1 MSADLKVVSD
11 RKTGR
16 NLRRSA
22 LIALALSL
30 ACACD
35 AAAQGAAAHPFVS
48 PIFGD
53 NMVLQRDKPNT
64 IWGWSQPGDSVRVE
78 IDGRSATA
86 TAAPDGKWL
95 AKIQPPPAGGPYTL
109 KITGKQT
116 AQIENVLVG
125 DVWICA
131 GQSNMQFA
139 LTQARNA
146 AEEIKSANYPQIR
159 YFVVGQR
166 AAYAPVDTP
175 RGSWKVVSPASV
187 GGRGGISAVAFFFG
201 RKLEENLHIP
211 IGLVQEAVGGIPA
224 EAFTSSNGLRPLK
237 DFDAGIAE
245 VERRH
250 KSGDPEYGNYIT
262 HWYDDYDLGTRAGVN
277 WADPQFDDSSW
288 KTVTAPGAPFG
299 ELGIA
304 EVPGLCWLRKEISL
318 PDTLPAGTARL
329 ALGSVDKMDT
339 TYINGQQ
346 VGASSWVENPRMY
359 FAREGVLKPGR
370 NVIAIRLF
378 KLSASRGFLGK
389 PEELHLTLGDGT
401 VIPLAGEWKAKLS
414 VDGRPPQPL
423 PLGFENNPVM
433 AGVLYNGMLAPIVPL
448 SITGAI
454 WYQGESNEK
463 HAAQYRTLL
472 PAMIADW
479 RKLFGQGDFP
489 FYIVSLPFYKQHSEV
504 PLEDSWAEV
513 REAQALAAK
522 NVSNSC
528 LAVTVDTGNAD
539 TVHPIDKKEPG
550 ERLALCAMALHYG
563 RKVVYS
569 GPTLKS
575 VKRLPG
581 AVQLRFDHVEGGLV
595 AKGGDPG
602 EFSIAGEDHRW
613 HWAKA
618 RIEGDTIVVSSDSVP
633 NPKEV
638 RYAWQA
644 NPRATL
650 FNGAGLP
657 ATPFRTDDWPGI
669 VQKIQ

>member
-1 MSADLKVVSD
+1 MRIRGIVYQSGWFAMWWLAGSA
-11 RKTGR
+11 G
-16 NLRRSA
+16 
-22 LIALALSL
+22 
-30 ACACD
+30 
-35 AAAQGAAAHPFVS
+35 AAAQDATRPFVS

-64 IWGWSQPGDSVRVE
+64 IWGWSQPGDSVRVK
-78 IDGRSATA
+78 IGAQAASASAGPDGR
-86 TAAPDGKWL
+86 WQV
-95 AKIQPPPAGGPYTL
+95 KIQPPATGGPYTL

-116 AQIENVLVG
+116 VQLENILVG

-146 AEEIKSANYPQIR
+146 ADEIKNANYPQVR
-159 YFVVGQR
+159 FFVVGQR
-166 AAYAPVDTP
+166 ATYAPVDTP
-175 RGSWKVVSPASV
+175 RGSWKVVSPSTV

-201 RKLEENLHIP
+201 RKLAQDTHIP

-224 EAFTSSNGLRPLK
+224 EAYTSPEGLRPLK
-237 DFDAGIAE
+237 DFDEGIAE
-245 VERRH
+245 VERRR
-250 KSGDPEYGNYIT
+250 KAGEPEYGNYIT
-262 HWYDDYDLGTRAGVN
+262 HWYDDYDLGTRAGAN
-277 WADPQFDDSSW
+277 WADQALDDSSW
-288 KTVTAPGAPFG
+288 KTVTAPGALFG
-299 ELGIA
+299 DLGLA
-304 EVPGLCWLRKEISL
+304 DVPGLIWLRKEVTL
-318 PDTLPAGTARL
+318 PDPLPAGMARL
-329 ALGSVDKMDT
+329 FLGSVDKMDT
-339 TYINGQQ
+339 TYINGHQ
-346 VGASSWVENPRMY
+346 VGASSWVENPRTY
-359 FAREGVLKPGR
+359 FARDGMLKPGK

-414 VDGRPPQPL
+414 VDGRPPQKL
-423 PLGFENNPVM
+423 PIGYENNPVM

-472 PAMIADW
+472 PAMITDW
-479 RKLFGQGDFP
+479 RRLFGQGDFP
-489 FYIVSLPFYKQHSEV
+489 FYIVSLPFYKAHKDAPSD
-504 PLEDSWAEV
+504 DSWAEV

-522 NVSNSC
+522 NVPNSC

-550 ERLALCAMALHYG
+550 ERLALCALAQHYG
-563 RKVVYS
+563 QKVVYS

-575 VKRLPG
+575 VERLPDTIK
-581 AVQLRFDHVEGGLV
+581 LRFDHVDGGLI
-595 AKGGDPG
+595 AKGGDLG
-602 EFSIAGEDHRW
+602 EFSIAGSDRKW
-613 HWAKA
+613 YWATG
-618 RIEGDTIVVSSDSVP
+618 RIEGDAIVVSSPSVP
-633 NPKEV
+633 EPKEV

-644 NPRATL
+644 NPKATL

-669 VQKIQ
+669 VQEGR